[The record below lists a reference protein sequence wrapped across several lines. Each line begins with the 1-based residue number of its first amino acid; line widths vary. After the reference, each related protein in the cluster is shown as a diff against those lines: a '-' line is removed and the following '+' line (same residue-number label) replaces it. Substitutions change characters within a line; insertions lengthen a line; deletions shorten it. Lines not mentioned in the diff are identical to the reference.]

1 MTPETVVQLMRQAL
15 MAAFWLSA
23 PLLVIGFIAGL
34 VISLVQI
41 ATSMQD
47 NAFSTIPRLSAF
59 LVALLFLLP
68 WMLSRAM
75 SYTIALFGDLG
86 RYAR

>member
-1 MTPETVVQLMRQAL
+1 MTPETVVQVTRQAL

-41 ATSMQD
+41 ATSIQD
-47 NAFSTIPRLSAF
+47 NAFSSIPRLVAF
-59 LVALLFLLP
+59 LAGLLFLLP

-75 SYTIALFGDLG
+75 SYTISLFGDLG